1 MRHFYL
7 ILSSIPKFLRKNVDY
22 GDVSDDVAELCSCI
36 RSALFL
42 SHDIRRD
49 VKVHLVL
56 LEEKREVVIDGGSV
70 RYLSP
75 DERSICML
83 LIKLSEKRTRK
94 PWRGV
99 HVNDFTSLG
108 EVFSSDAVIVTPS
121 KDGADLRQVKNLKE
135 VAIIIPLTSSD
146 NWIEH
151 INNARTLHVRIW
163 GKLLPSHLI
172 TILNN
177 QMDLAEEQKCTP

>member
-1 MRHFYL
+1 MRHFYI
-7 ILSSIPKFLRKNVDY
+7 ILNSIPKFSRKNVDC

-36 RSALFL
+36 RAALFL

-56 LEEKREVVIDGGSV
+56 LEEKREVVIDGGSI

-83 LIKLSEKRTRK
+83 LIKLSEKRARK

-99 HVNDFTSLG
+99 YVNDLTSIRD
-108 EVFSSDAVIVTPS
+108 VFSPDALIITPS
-121 KDGADLRQVKNLKE
+121 KSGADLRQVKNLKE
-135 VAIIIPLTSSD
+135 VAVIIPLTPSD

-151 INNARTLHVRIW
+151 LNNARTLHVRTW